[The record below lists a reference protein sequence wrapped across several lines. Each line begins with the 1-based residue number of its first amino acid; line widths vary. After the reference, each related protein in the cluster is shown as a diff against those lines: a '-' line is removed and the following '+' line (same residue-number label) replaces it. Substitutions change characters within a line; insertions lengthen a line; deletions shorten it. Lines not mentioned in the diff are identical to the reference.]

1 MKNIPILTVLFSILF
16 VCLKS
21 EGSEVVLNYSSLTSG
36 VSHGEDGA
44 GFKGVDTT
52 NIGVSFSTEFSNKGI
67 ASIGITN
74 ALTNDAPHVGDMSIL
89 GIHAGIG
96 SVFKIRDNLHVIAG
110 LELSHQQS
118 YENGLDY
125 EAWFITPKIDINYAL
140 NNRFQLGFS
149 LGYSDAI
156 DSDLTYYSKPFG
168 GEVKD
173 GFFYGINQV
182 FALND
187 SLGFGSGISFD
198 ESGYQDIYISLELH
212 Y

>member
-44 GFKGVDTT
+44 GLKGVDTT

-156 DSDLTYYSKPFG
+156 DSDLTYKSNAF

-187 SLGFGSGISFD
+187 SLGFGAGISFD

>member
-1 MKNIPILTVLFSILF
+1 MKNISIVTALFSIFF

-21 EGSEVVLNYSSLTSG
+21 VEGEVVLDYNSLTSG
-36 VSHGEDGA
+36 ISMSEDGA
-44 GFKGVDTT
+44 GLKGVDTT
-52 NIGVSFSTEFSNKGI
+52 GIGISFSTEFSNKGI

-74 ALTNDAPHVGDMSIL
+74 ALTNDTPVGDMSIL
-89 GIHAGIG
+89 GIHAGVASI
-96 SVFKIRDNLHVIAG
+96 FKIRENVHLIAG
-110 LELSHQQS
+110 LQLSHQQS

-125 EAWFITPKIDINYAL
+125 EAWFLTPKIDINYAL
-140 NNRFQLGFS
+140 NNRFQLGFT
-149 LGYSDAI
+149 LGYSDAT
-156 DSDLTYYSKPFG
+156 DSDLTYKSNIF

-182 FALND
+182 FALNE
-187 SLGFGSGISFD
+187 SLGFGTGISFD